1 MTSRYRAVAFAAA
14 IVFVVIGG
22 QAARGHET
30 DQYSVPAGREFAD
43 LRLYFSNM
51 FLDALEGAVRNTNR
65 QIKATLVNGQPSEA
79 TQRYYQPDWLAWA
92 FLLEV
97 PPVVHH
103 VETIELK
110 LLSKELQRSYPGLV
124 VSYRPALRIYD
135 HPALVLDITKL
146 VRLSRC
152 STVMIDGTYLGTD
165 KLVHFVHMGYI
176 YNKTYQQ
183 ARTAGVSEQEATR
196 RAVSISSGSNPISEG
211 SLLGMLATGVR
222 SNADLAANYCGL
234 KFYRSMTE
242 RVTLRGKEN
251 PPLLVR
257 DGAYWR
263 LNDHVRRNS
272 DFFSP
277 YVSSHWDEVLNPNVY
292 DFALRV
298 WLPGE
303 IKKRCPSLLPW
314 YHTERGAARN
324 RADFA
329 QITNELRTYY
339 GEDYGFSGDP
349 NELIGV
355 ITCCFDSPGEG
366 DGTAEPAP
374 RTESDDFLSRGELWY
389 AAATGDVEG
398 IEAALA
404 RGANANAGDVDGVAP
419 LHVAA
424 ERGHQ
429 AAVRRLLAAGAN
441 PSARTTMG
449 ATALHLAARE
459 MKCGVVRLLLDYG
472 APVDARD
479 SFGYSALH
487 DAATRGDD
495 LLAAMLME
503 AGANPNARDNFG
515 TTPMHLAARSGN
527 EATLI
532 ALVERGGNPR
542 TANAFGRTAID
553 EARLHGA
560 NGLVE
565 TLIQRTARAN
575 TMRARE
581 TTHDANLQVLGRE
594 P

>member
-1 MTSRYRAVAFAAA
+1 MMSRLLTTAVTAA
-14 IVFVVIGG
+14 IALGIVGT

-65 QIKATLVNGQPSEA
+65 QINATLVNGRPTDA

-97 PPVVHH
+97 PPVIHH

-110 LLSKELQRSYPGLV
+110 LLSRELQRSYPGLV
-124 VSYRPALRIYD
+124 VSYRPTFRIYD

-152 STVMIDGTYLGTD
+152 STVMIDGNYLGTD
-165 KLVHFVHMGYI
+165 KIVHFVHMGYI

-183 ARTAGVSEQEATR
+183 ARASGVTETEAIQ
-196 RAVSISSGSNPISEG
+196 RAVNISTGSNPISET
-211 SLLGMLATGVR
+211 SLLGMLVTGVR

-242 RVTLRGKEN
+242 RVTLRGEEF

-257 DGAYWR
+257 DGVYWR
-263 LNDHVRRNS
+263 LNDHVRRNC
-272 DFFSP
+272 DFLSP
-277 YVSSHWDEVLNPNVY
+277 YVSPHWDEVLNPNVY

-314 YHTERGAARN
+314 YHTDRGAIRS
-324 RADFA
+324 REDFV
-329 QITNELRTYY
+329 QITSELRTYY
-339 GEDYGFSGDP
+339 GEDYGFDGDP

-355 ITCCFDSPGEG
+355 ITCCFDPPTNGARPSVTVREAPSP
-366 DGTAEPAP
+366 
-374 RTESDDFLSRGELWY
+374 DFLGRGELWY
-389 AAATGDVEG
+389 AAAVGDVSG
-398 IEAALA
+398 IDEALA
-404 RGANANAGDVDGVAP
+404 RGAKLDAGDVDGVTP
-419 LHVAA
+419 LHIAA
-424 ERGHQ
+424 ERGHDTV
-429 AAVRRLLAAGAN
+429 VRRLLTAGAD
-441 PSARTTMG
+441 PAARTATG

-459 MKCGVVRLLLDYG
+459 QERRVVRLLLDYG

-479 SFGYSALH
+479 SFGYSPLH
-487 DAATRGDD
+487 DAATRGSGMV
-495 LLAAMLME
+495 AAMLVE
-503 AGANPNARDNFG
+503 AGANPNARDHFG
-515 TTPMHLAARSGN
+515 TTPMHLAARDRN
-527 EATLI
+527 ETMLT
-532 ALVERGGNPR
+532 ALMQRGGDPR
-542 TANAFGRTAID
+542 VANAFGRSAID

-560 NGLVE
+560 SGLADA
-565 TLIQRTARAN
+565 LSQRMARAN
-575 TMRARE
+575 TARAGE
-581 TTHDANLQVLGRE
+581 ATHDASMQVLGHQ